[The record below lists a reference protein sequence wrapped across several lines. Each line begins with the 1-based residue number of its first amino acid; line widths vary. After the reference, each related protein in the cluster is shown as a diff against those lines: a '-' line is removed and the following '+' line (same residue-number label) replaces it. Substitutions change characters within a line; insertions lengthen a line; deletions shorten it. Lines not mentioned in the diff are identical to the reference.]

1 MRAYPQPLPKGG
13 GWLHRQGMTILM
25 VLTLAFEAA
34 AETDSLR
41 LTLGD
46 AIALAQRQSSD
57 ALAARHSLEA
67 AEWSFRYYKAN
78 YLPAVSLS
86 SSPSLNRQISSI
98 TQPDGTNV
106 FMRQNKLNTDLSLNI
121 SQNLALTGGTLFV
134 RNSLQRLDEFE
145 QRTHDYSSVPFSIGY
160 QQNLFGHNSLRWARR
175 TEPMRHSIAR
185 KQYAET
191 MELVASRTSTYFFML
206 ASAQTNLDIARQNFA
221 VSDTLLRYARRR
233 YERGS
238 ITENEMLQ
246 LEVGKL
252 TEETNRLN
260 AEAEVEDAMQT
271 LRSYLGIKDDVPIT
285 VVVGHAS
292 PRDSILLAADTTQG
306 SVAYYDADEV
316 LTLALE
322 NNPDPEQLRLNV
334 VESESALSSAK
345 ANRGLKADLYM
356 QFGLSQKGS
365 TLKEAYTQP
374 LEQEY
379 VSLTLSLPLL
389 DWGRGKGQVRVA
401 KSRLELTQTQSEQA
415 MQDFRLNVL
424 KMVRQYNL
432 QAYRVKIAYRTRET
446 ALRRYDV
453 ARWLYMQGRTT
464 LLEFNTSINEKD
476 NAQRAFINAL
486 QTYWSLYYGL
496 RSLTLKQ

>member
-1 MRAYPQPLPKGG
+1 MKTWLIILLLASSLQGWAYE
-13 GWLHRQGMTILM
+13 H
-25 VLTLAFEAA
+25 A
-34 AETDSLR
+34 DSMK
-41 LTLGD
+41 LTLGE
-46 AIALAQRQSSD
+46 AIALAQQQSSD

-67 AEWSFRYYKAN
+67 AEWSYKNFRAN

-106 FMRQNKLNTDLSLNI
+106 FVRQNQLSTDLSLNI
-121 SQNLALTGGTLFV
+121 NQNISLTGGTLFMS
-134 RNSLQRLDEFE
+134 NSLQRLDEFE
-145 QRTHDYSSVPFSIGY
+145 QRTLGYNSIPVSLGY
-160 QQNLFGHNSLRWARR
+160 QQNLFGHNSLRWAKR
-175 TEPMRHSIAR
+175 TEPLRHSIAR

-191 MELVASRTSTYFFML
+191 MELVASRASTYFFML
-206 ASAQTNLDIARQNFA
+206 ASAQTNLEIAQQNYA

-260 AEAEVEDAMQT
+260 AEADVEDAMQS
-271 LRSYLGIKDDVPIT
+271 LRSYLGIKSQVALVVMTDTLIHDDMV
-285 VVVGHAS
+285 
-292 PRDSILLAADTTQG
+292 
-306 SVAYYDADEV
+306 DADEA
-316 LTLALE
+316 LAKALA

-334 VESESALSSAK
+334 VESQSALSSAK

-365 TLKEAYTQP
+365 TLKEAYASP
-374 LEQEY
+374 LNQQY
-379 VSLTLSLPLL
+379 VSLSVSLPLL

-401 KSRLELTQTQSEQA
+401 KSRLQLTQTQSEQA
-415 MQDFRLNVL
+415 MQDFCLNVQ

-446 ALRRYDV
+446 ALRRYEV
-453 ARWLYMQGRTT
+453 ARWLYVQGRTS
-464 LLEFNTSINEKD
+464 LLELNASISEKD

-496 RSLTLKQ
+496 RSLTLS

>member
-1 MRAYPQPLPKGG
+1 MRIL
-13 GWLHRQGMTILM
+13 LVIGM
-25 VLTLAFEAA
+25 LAITWGRGF
-34 AETDSLR
+34 AESPSDSLR
-41 LTLGD
+41 LTLSD

-78 YLPAVSLS
+78 YLPAVSLN

-106 FMRQNKLNTDLSLNI
+106 FVRQNHLNTDLELNI
-121 SQNLALTGGTLFV
+121 SQNIALTGGTLFL

-145 QRTHDYSSVPFSIGY
+145 QQTHDYNSVPFSIGY

-175 TEPMRHSIAR
+175 TEPMRHSIAH

-191 MELVASRTSTYFFML
+191 MELVASRTSIYFFML
-206 ASAQTNLDIARQNFA
+206 ASAQTNLEIARQNYA
-221 VSDTLLRYARRR
+221 VSDTLLHYAHRR

-260 AEAEVEDAMQT
+260 AEAEMEDAMQT
-271 LRSYLGIKDDVPIT
+271 LRSYLGIKNDVPLS
-285 VVVGHAS
+285 VM
-292 PRDSILLAADTTQG
+292 PDTLI
-306 SVAYYDADEV
+306 SNDVMDADEA
-316 LTLALE
+316 LALALE
-322 NNPDPEQLRLNV
+322 NNPDPEQLRLNI

-356 QFGLSQKGS
+356 QFGLSQKGT
-365 TLKEAYTQP
+365 TLKESYSRP
-374 LEQEY
+374 LEQQY
-379 VSLTLSLPLL
+379 VSLSLSLPLL

-446 ALRRYDV
+446 ALRRYEV
-453 ARWLYMQGRTT
+453 ARWLYVQGRTS

-496 RSLTLKQ
+496 RSLTLNNSK

>member
-1 MRAYPQPLPKGG
+1 MNVRFILLFVISAT
-13 GWLHRQGMTILM
+13 TI
-25 VLTLAFEAA
+25 EAA
-34 AETDSLR
+34 AQSDSLR
-41 LTLGD
+41 LTLSE
-46 AIALAQRQSSD
+46 AIALAQQQSSD

-67 AEWSFRYYKAN
+67 AEWSYRYYKAN
-78 YLPAVSLS
+78 YLPAVTLS

-106 FMRQNKLNTDLSLNI
+106 FVRQNQLNTDLSLNI
-121 SQNLALTGGTLFV
+121 SQNIALTGGTLFL
-134 RNSLQRLDEFE
+134 RNNLQRLDEFE
-145 QRTHDYSSVPFSIGY
+145 QRTHDYNSVPFSIGY
-160 QQNLFGHNSLRWARR
+160 QQNLFGHNHLRWARR
-175 TEPMRHSIAR
+175 TEPLRHSIAR

-191 MELVASRTSTYFFML
+191 MELVASRASTYFFML

-221 VSDTLLRYARRR
+221 VSDTLLSYARRR

-238 ITENEMLQ
+238 ITEYEMLQ

-260 AEAEVEDAMQT
+260 AEAEVEDAMQM
-271 LRSYLGIKDDVPIT
+271 LRSYLGFKDDVPIAVVPDT
-285 VVVGHAS
+285 VISNDV
-292 PRDSILLAADTTQG
+292 I
-306 SVAYYDADEV
+306 DADEA
-316 LTLALE
+316 LALALA

-356 QFGLSQKGS
+356 QFGLSQKGA
-365 TLKEAYTQP
+365 TLSEAYTKP

-379 VSLTLSLPLL
+379 VSLTLSLPIL

-432 QAYRVKIAYRTRET
+432 QAKRVKIAFRTRET
-446 ALRRYDV
+446 ALRRYEV
-453 ARWLYMQGRTT
+453 ARWLYLQGRTS
-464 LLEFNTSINEKD
+464 LLEFNTSVNEKD
-476 NAQRAFINAL
+476 NAQRSFIAAL

-496 RSLTLKQ
+496 RSLTLKQS

>member
-1 MRAYPQPLPKGG
+1 MNVRFILLFVISA
-13 GWLHRQGMTILM
+13 TI
-25 VLTLAFEAA
+25 EAA
-34 AETDSLR
+34 AQRDSLR

-46 AIALAQRQSSD
+46 AIALAQQQSSD
-57 ALAARHSLEA
+57 ALAAKHSLEA
-67 AEWSFRYYKAN
+67 AEWSYRYHKAN
-78 YLPAVSLS
+78 YLPSVTLS
-86 SSPSLNRQISSI
+86 SSPSLNRQLNSI

-106 FMRQNKLNTDLSLNI
+106 FVRQNQLNTDLSLNI
-121 SQNLALTGGTLFV
+121 SQNIALTGGTLFL
-134 RNSLQRLDEFE
+134 RNNLQRLDEFE

-160 QQNLFGHNSLRWARR
+160 QQNIFGHNHLRWARR
-175 TEPMRHSIAR
+175 TEPLRHSIAR

-191 MELVASRTSTYFFML
+191 MELVASRASTYFFML

-221 VSDTLLRYARRR
+221 VSDTLLSYARRR

-260 AEAEVEDAMQT
+260 AEAEVEDAMQM
-271 LRSYLGIKDDVPIT
+271 LRSYLGFKDDVPLA
-285 VVVGHAS
+285 VV
-292 PRDSILLAADTTQG
+292 PDTLI
-306 SVAYYDADEV
+306 SNDVIDADEA

-334 VESESALSSAK
+334 MESESALSSAK
-345 ANRGLKADLYM
+345 ASRGLKADLYM
-356 QFGLSQKGS
+356 QFGLSQKGA
-365 TLKEAYTQP
+365 TLKDTYAHP

-415 MQDFRLNVL
+415 LQDFRLNVL

-432 QAYRVKIAYRTRET
+432 QAQRVKIAFRTRET
-446 ALRRYDV
+446 ALRRYEV
-453 ARWLYMQGRTT
+453 ARWLYLQGRTT

-476 NAQRAFINAL
+476 DAQRAFINAL

>member
-1 MRAYPQPLPKGG
+1 MNVRFIFLFIISASL
-13 GWLHRQGMTILM
+13 
-25 VLTLAFEAA
+25 ESAA
-34 AETDSLR
+34 QSDSLR
-41 LTLGD
+41 LTLSE

-57 ALAARHSLEA
+57 ALAARHALEA
-67 AEWSFRYYKAN
+67 AEWSYKNYRAN
-78 YLPAVSLS
+78 YLPAVTLS

-106 FMRQNKLNTDLSLNI
+106 FVRQNQLNTDLSLSI
-121 SQNLALTGGTLFV
+121 SQNVALTGGTLFL
-134 RNSLQRLDEFE
+134 RNDLQRLDEFE
-145 QRTHDYSSVPFSIGY
+145 QHTHDYSSVPFSIGY

-175 TEPMRHSIAR
+175 TEPLRHSIAR

-191 MELVASRTSTYFFML
+191 MELVASRASTYYFLL
-206 ASAQTNLDIARQNFA
+206 ASAQTNLEIARQNYA
-221 VSDTLLRYARRR
+221 VSDTLLGYARRR
-233 YERGS
+233 YKRGS

-260 AEAEVEDAMQT
+260 AEAEVEDAMLV
-271 LRSYLGIKDDVPIT
+271 LRSYLGIKDNIPIAVMPDT
-285 VVVGHAS
+285 LISDNVV
-292 PRDSILLAADTTQG
+292 
-306 SVAYYDADEV
+306 DADEA
-316 LTLALE
+316 LALALE

-365 TLKEAYTQP
+365 TLTEAYTRP
-374 LEQEY
+374 LEQQY
-379 VSLTLSLPLL
+379 VSLSLSLPLL

-415 MQDFRLNVL
+415 LQDFRLNVL

-432 QAYRVKIAYRTRET
+432 QAYRVKVAYRTREL
-446 ALRRYDV
+446 AMHRYDV
-453 ARWLYMQGRTT
+453 ARWLYIQGRTT

-476 NAQRAFINAL
+476 NALRAFISAL

-496 RSLTLKQ
+496 RSLTLSEE

>member
-1 MRAYPQPLPKGG
+1 MRRWLFILLFLLLFATIGAEACAGLPS
-13 GWLHRQGMTILM
+13 
-25 VLTLAFEAA
+25 
-34 AETDSLR
+34 DSLR
-41 LTLGD
+41 LTLSD
-46 AIALAQRQSSD
+46 AIALAQQQSSD
-57 ALAARHSLEA
+57 ALAAKHSLEA

-78 YLPAVSLS
+78 YLPSVALS
-86 SSPSLNRQISSI
+86 SSPSLNRQLNSI

-106 FMRQNKLNTDLSLNI
+106 FVRQNQLNTDLSLSV
-121 SQNLALTGGTLFV
+121 SQHVTLTGGTLFL
-134 RNSLQRLDEFE
+134 RDNLQRLDEFE
-145 QRTHDYSSVPFSIGY
+145 QRTHGYSSVPFSIGY

-175 TEPMRHSIAR
+175 TEPLRHSIAL
-185 KQYAET
+185 KQYRET

-206 ASAQTNLDIARQNFA
+206 ASAQTNLAIARQNYA

-252 TEETNRLN
+252 TEETNCLN

-271 LRSYLGIKDDVPIT
+271 LHSYLGIKAQVALEVEPDTLINHN
-285 VVVGHAS
+285 VV
-292 PRDSILLAADTTQG
+292 
-306 SVAYYDADEV
+306 DADEA
-316 LTLALE
+316 LALALA

-345 ANRGLKADLYM
+345 ANRGLKADLYV

-365 TLKEAYTQP
+365 TLKEAYTRP

-389 DWGRGKGQVRVA
+389 DWGRGKGEVRVA
-401 KSRLELTQTQSEQA
+401 KSRLELTQIQSEQA
-415 MQDFRLNVL
+415 LQDFRLNVL

-446 ALRRYDV
+446 ALRRYEV

-476 NAQRAFINAL
+476 NAQRAFISAL
-486 QTYWSLYYGL
+486 QTYWSLFYGL